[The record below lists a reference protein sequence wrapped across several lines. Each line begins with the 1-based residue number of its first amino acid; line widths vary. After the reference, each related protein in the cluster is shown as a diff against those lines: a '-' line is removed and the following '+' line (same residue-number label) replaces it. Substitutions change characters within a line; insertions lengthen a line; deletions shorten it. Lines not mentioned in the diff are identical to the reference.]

1 MKEQNNIWFEDANNL
16 FNKNNFF
23 DIIPLIDMT
32 FEEKINS
39 ITRFSIYLSIIL
51 IIFTGNLN
59 YLYIPISTI
68 LLFYLVYIFKPKA
81 KELFDT
87 NNTNQNTNQN
97 TNHNHSNESNNE
109 SNNEEENENNNPKTK
124 AVIEPVIE
132 DLSNCRKPTKDN
144 PLMNLQI
151 KDFSKPSHERACN
164 VNNEEIK
171 ETIDN
176 SFDDKL
182 YLNTEVIYNTRFN
195 QRNFYT
201 MPNTRSY
208 ADQGSFANWLYN
220 TPVSCAQG
228 KENELRQVRACSFNN
243 KRLDEVEL
251 M

>member
-23 DIIPLIDMT
+23 DIIPLVDMT

-39 ITRFSIYLSIIL
+39 ITRFSIYLSIVL

-59 YLYIPISTI
+59 YLYIPISAI
-68 LLFYLVYIFKPKA
+68 LMFYLVYIFKPKA
-81 KELFDT
+81 KESF
-87 NNTNQNTNQN
+87 N
-97 TNHNHSNESNNE
+97 TNHNNHENNIE
-109 SNNEEENENNNPKTK
+109 NTSENNSQNTSQNTSENDNENNEKTT
-124 AVIEPVIE
+124 AVIEPNIQE

-151 KDFSKPSHERACN
+151 KDFSKHSQQRACN

-171 ETIDN
+171 ETIDK

-195 QRNFYT
+195 QRNFYS

>member
-23 DIIPLIDMT
+23 DIIPLVDMT

-81 KELFDT
+81 KELF
-87 NNTNQNTNQN
+87 N
-97 TNHNHSNESNNE
+97 TNHNDSNEVSNEGNNESNNE
-109 SNNEEENENNNPKTK
+109 SNSENDIT
-124 AVIEPVIE
+124 AVIEPIVE

-228 KENELRQVRACSFNN
+228 KENELKQVRACSFNN

>member
-23 DIIPLIDMT
+23 DIIPLVDMT

-81 KELFDT
+81 KELF
-87 NNTNQNTNQN
+87 N
-97 TNHNHSNESNNE
+97 TNHNESNEASNEVSNESNNE
-109 SNNEEENENNNPKTK
+109 ASSENKSENENSKTT

>member
-23 DIIPLIDMT
+23 DIIPLVDMT

-59 YLYIPISTI
+59 NLYIPISAI
-68 LLFYLVYIFKPKA
+68 LLFYLVYIFKPKY
-81 KELFDT
+81 KESF
-87 NNTNQNTNQN
+87 NTNTNAN
-97 TNHNHSNESNNE
+97 NADNNNNE
-109 SNNEEENENNNPKTK
+109 NSINIDSTEPINKTN

-151 KDFSKPSHERACN
+151 KDFSKSAHQRACN
-164 VNNEEIK
+164 INNDEIK

-182 YLNTEVIYNTRFN
+182 YLNTEVVYNTKFN

-220 TPVSCAQG
+220 TPVSCAEG
-228 KENELRQVRACSFNN
+228 KENELKQVRACSFSN